1 SLEMID
7 EAWIF
12 TTSQAGKNVFDS
24 IKRLGR
30 SENNAV
36 FYATQRVK
44 DSDDEES
51 IGQYGQLFA
60 FDSSDDRE
68 NILKQFNLPVTKAN
82 IEMLANLKKGQCLF
96 RDIYG
101 RVGKVVIHSL

>member
-1 SLEMID
+1 
-7 EAWIF
+7 
-12 TTSQAGKNVFDS
+12 
-24 IKRLGR
+24 R

-68 NILKQFNLPVTKAN
+68 NILRQFNLPVTKAN
-82 IEMLANLKKGQCLF
+82 IEMLDNLKKGQCLF

-101 RVGKVVIHSL
+101 RVGKVVIHSLFDEWTAALKTVNSNESAKLEEKYA